1 MAGILNDRISAKQP
15 PPPPLEGHCCQI
27 WKKTFKKICHFV
39 NFLGI
44 PFKYFLATVDK
55 ILCLVRKVAK
65 FFVIW
70 QQWLMVA
77 EIRTPLLGTRP
88 LLGHV

>member
-1 MAGILNDRISAKQP
+1 MTESRQSSPL
-15 PPPPLEGHCCQI
+15 PPPLRGTVARFG
-27 WKKTFKKICHFV
+27 KKHFKKICHFV

-55 ILCLVRKVAK
+55 ILRLVRKVAK

-77 EIRTPLLGTRP
+77 EIWTPLLGTRP

>member
-1 MAGILNDRISAKQP
+1 MTESRQSSPLP
-15 PPPPLEGHCCQI
+15 PPRGALLPDFE
-27 WKKTFKKICHFV
+27 KTFKKICHFV

-55 ILCLVRKVAK
+55 ILRLVRKVAK